1 MNNPK
6 ILVINACLD
15 LSILGRTI
23 KQSINSE
30 AFRVYI
36 RKQIGQ
42 VRKIVLY
49 VLSEIIGCLKFGSG
63 FVNLLFAAM
72 MIQVG
77 IRKSQKFKCEGQ
89 CILLF

>member
-23 KQSINSE
+23 KQQLSK

-36 RKQIGQ
+36 KKQIGQ
-42 VRKIVLY
+42 VRKIVMY
-49 VLSEIIGCLKFGSG
+49 VLSEIIGCLKLGSG

-72 MIQVG
+72 I
-77 IRKSQKFKCEGQ
+77 I
-89 CILLF
+89 